1 MRDPFAPLS
10 VVSITDPALFFE
22 KPEHRA
28 EYERTRDP
36 SLYRA
41 RDGAVP
47 CFFTIAP
54 CAAPAA
60 LRIDHAPVDVR
71 AVLAFRAC
79 VHRVALPT
87 GEVLEAKTYESVA
100 YGVMADE
107 DWVPLV
113 ARRVGP
119 RRVEEIGRAALALS
133 MMDDAD
139 PLLQPPGQ
147 PRQS

>member
-1 MRDPFAPLS
+1 MRDPFVPLP
-10 VVSITDPALFFE
+10 VVSITDPELIFE

-36 SLYRA
+36 SLYRSRNNA
-41 RDGAVP
+41 PLCV
-47 CFFTIAP
+47 FTVQP
-54 CAAPAA
+54 CAAPTA
-60 LRIDHAPVDVR
+60 LRIDHAPADVR
-71 AVLAFRAC
+71 AMLAFRAC
-79 VHRVALPT
+79 VHRVALPS
-87 GEVLEAKTYESVA
+87 GEALEAKTYESVA
-100 YGVMADE
+100 YGVMADD

-119 RRVEEIGRAALALS
+119 RRVEEIGRVALALS
-133 MMDDAD
+133 MMDDHD